1 MKKIFLLTFLV
12 FFFGM
17 FNLNCQSS
25 RTTNSAANSANNISA
40 NTKPQTTSDG
50 GAAGSENT
58 APSSVK
64 PKDSDQNKS
73 EAKSSPEADSKDKIE
88 NRCGWFENPTPANMS
103 LIDKDGE
110 WIISTQGGG
119 EAEGIANIP
128 DFPDDK
134 WVKTNVNYGYGCA
147 CLQVKVDRK
156 EKRIL
161 EIVSGT
167 AKPISVCRNDKT
179 LGEP

>member
-1 MKKIFLLTFLV
+1 MKSKLLLTFLI
-12 FFFGM
+12 FFYGIFI
-17 FNLNCQSS
+17 LNCQSS
-25 RTTNSAANSANNISA
+25 RPTNSEVNPANNTTA
-40 NTKPQTTSDG
+40 NTKPQTSSAG

-58 APSSVK
+58 FPNSVK
-64 PKDSDQNKS
+64 PEDANQNKNPVK
-73 EAKSSPEADSKDKIE
+73 ASPDADSKDKVE

-110 WIISTQGGG
+110 WIISTQGGS
-119 EAEGIANIP
+119 EAEGMDNIP

-147 CLQVKVDRK
+147 CLRVSVDRK
-156 EKRIL
+156 EERIL
-161 EIVSGT
+161 KIVSGT
-167 AKPISVCRNDKT
+167 AKPNSVCRNDKT

>member
-1 MKKIFLLTFLV
+1 MKKVLLLNLLIFAGGIFV
-12 FFFGM
+12 
-17 FNLNCQSS
+17 LNCQSS
-25 RTTNSAANSANNISA
+25 RTSNSAANSANNPTS
-40 NTKPQTTSDG
+40 NTTPRTTSADG
-50 GAAGSENT
+50 SASSENI

-73 EAKSSPEADSKDKIE
+73 ESKSSTEADSKNKVE

-103 LIDKDGE
+103 LVDKDGE
-110 WIISTQGGG
+110 WIISTQGGS
-119 EAEGIANIP
+119 EAAGMDNIP

-147 CLQVKVDRK
+147 CLSVKVDRK

-161 EIVSGT
+161 EIMSGT